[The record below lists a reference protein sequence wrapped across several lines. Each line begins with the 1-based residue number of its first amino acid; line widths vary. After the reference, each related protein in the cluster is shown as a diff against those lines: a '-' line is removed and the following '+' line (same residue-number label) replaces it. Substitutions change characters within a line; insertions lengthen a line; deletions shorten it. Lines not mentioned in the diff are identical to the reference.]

1 MGFKDKLMD
10 LFVANDFDEEEV
22 YEEQDS
28 YEEKYEEPSYQSN
41 ENNNINNNRNNYSSF
56 NQNKDRFQSQQ
67 TSRTSTQTSS
77 NSLNFQN
84 SGQLRVRVAK
94 PERFEEVKE
103 IANYLNDK
111 YTVILNLESVGKDLS
126 RRLIDFLSGVAYANN
141 GRIKPVANS
150 TFVIT
155 PNNVDVTGDDLWQS
169 YETDSSYM

>member
-1 MGFKDKLMD
+1 MGFKEKIMD
-10 LFVANDFDEEEV
+10 LFVASEFEDDDEI
-22 YEEQDS
+22 YNEQDEVNQEYEKSNTSS
-28 YEEKYEEPSYQSN
+28 YSTNEINSSRSTYQQSN
-41 ENNNINNNRNNYSSF
+41 KDKYS
-56 NQNKDRFQSQQ
+56 NTTR
-67 TSRTSTQTSS
+67 SS
-77 NSLNFQN
+77 NSVNFQN
-84 SGQLRVRVAK
+84 NAPLKVRVAK

-155 PNNVDVTGDDLWQS
+155 PNNVDVTGDELWQT
-169 YETDSSYM
+169 YESTEDYV